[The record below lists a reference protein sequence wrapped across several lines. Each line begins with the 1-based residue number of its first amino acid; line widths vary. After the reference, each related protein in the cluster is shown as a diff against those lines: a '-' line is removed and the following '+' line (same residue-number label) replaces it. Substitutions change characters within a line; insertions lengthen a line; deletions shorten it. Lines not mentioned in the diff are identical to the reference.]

1 MISRSPL
8 PSTALETRLSVWRK
22 NTGETFSS
30 TAVTFTVACSWWALH
45 LPCSRETLFCT
56 VAPLSGMEPL
66 GVEWVLCAQEHL
78 FAHHVSLQFL
88 LLVKGG
94 NACGERDDSNYHSL
108 SDDFTSQEKKYKPY
122 DVHTILEYVISMV
135 FGCISHISLW
145 LLISQTLFI
154 SLLRSV
160 CERKHLLLETSG
172 SQFSLSRGSYVRILH
187 PQIQLRINFFFL
199 ILGSS
204 KKQNYSFLLASSYL
218 HRFTLYQV

>member
-122 DVHTILEYVISMV
+122 DVSTVSRSWGSGFLFFCLFVCLFCWLCQKGRVSNV
-135 FGCISHISLW
+135 DLVRPQPVSLPEPCN
-145 LLISQTLFI
+145 IKD
-154 SLLRSV
+154 V
-160 CERKHLLLETSG
+160 
-172 SQFSLSRGSYVRILH
+172 
-187 PQIQLRINFFFL
+187 
-199 ILGSS
+199 
-204 KKQNYSFLLASSYL
+204 
-218 HRFTLYQV
+218 